1 MDAGRGGNL
10 ISVKKNLL
18 RQPLV
23 VGAGGA
29 SLVALLALNGVAFAQ
44 GLAAPWLLGSVIIAD
59 MFVIGIGVLVAA
71 REVMTA
77 EQGTEVVR
85 HALEESEARLAAIVD
100 SAMDAIITVD
110 AEQKVLLFN
119 RAAEQLFRLSRAQA
133 LGSPLERFLPERFRQ
148 VHHRHVAQFGETGV
162 TSRRMGDVTTL
173 WALRADDSE
182 FPIEASISQTGV
194 GDQRYFTVILRDI
207 TLRREAETEAERMR
221 GALSAAQ
228 ARLGAIVDSAM
239 DAVITVDEEQNIV
252 LFNRAAEQLFGVP
265 RGQALGSALDRFL
278 PERFR
283 QMHRRHVGQFGET
296 GVTSRRMG
304 DITTLWALRA
314 DGSEFPIEASI
325 SQAVEGGKRYFT
337 VILRDITLRKQY
349 EDDLKR
355 QQQELRELSARVLE
369 AREEEKTRIARELH
383 DELGQLLTALK
394 MDLSW
399 LRERLPPGESAEKA
413 DEMARMLDHTVT
425 ATRRISADLRPLM
438 LDDLGLAEAAGWL
451 VEDFSRRSGI
461 QVDARIAEDIPLE
474 HLSKSAA
481 TAIYRAVQESLTN
494 IARHSGAK
502 HAWVLMEVD
511 EGALYVEIED
521 DGRGIA
527 PQDLAKARSLGLKGM
542 RERVAFLGGALEVGR
557 AARGGTRLR
566 LRMPLRGML
575 PKESGARSEER
586 LA

>member
-1 MDAGRGGNL
+1 MDAARRENL

-18 RQPLV
+18 RHPLV
-23 VGAGGA
+23 VGAGAA
-29 SLVALLALNGVAFAQ
+29 SLVALLALNATAFAQ
-44 GLAAPWLLGSVIIAD
+44 GLRAPWLLGSVILAD
-59 MFVIGIGVLVAA
+59 MFVIGVGVLVAA
-71 REVMTA
+71 RVVMSA
-77 EQGTEVVR
+77 EQDSAQAR
-85 HALEESEARLAAIVD
+85 HALEDSELRRAAIVEGSEDAIVAISLDGVVESWNPAAERIFGYAAGEAIGRPITLIVPEERRAEEAEVLAKIARGEAALHFETQRRAKDGRLLDVALTLSPIRD
-100 SAMDAIITVD
+100 SAG
-110 AEQKVLLFN
+110 
-119 RAAEQLFRLSRAQA
+119 RLI
-133 LGSPLERFLPERFRQ
+133 G
-148 VHHRHVAQFGETGV
+148 
-162 TSRRMGDVTTL
+162 
-173 WALRADDSE
+173 
-182 FPIEASISQTGV
+182 ASKIS
-194 GDQRYFTVILRDI
+194 RDI
-207 TLRREAETEAERMR
+207 SLRKRAEAEAERMR

-239 DAVITVDEEQNIV
+239 DAVITVDEAQQVV
-252 LFNRAAEQLFGVP
+252 LFNRAAEQVFGVP
-265 RGQALGSALDRFL
+265 REQALGVALDRFL

-283 QMHRRHVGQFGET
+283 GMHGRHVARFGET

-304 DITTLWALRA
+304 DITTLWAARA

-325 SQAVEGGKRYFT
+325 SQVLEGGKRYFT

-369 AREEEKTRIARELH
+369 AREEEKTRFARELH

-399 LRERLPPGESAEKA
+399 LRERLAPGEAAQKA
-413 DEMARMLDHTVT
+413 DEMAQLLDHTVS

-438 LDDLGLAEAAGWL
+438 LDDLGLAEAASWL

-461 QVDARIAEDIPLE
+461 AVEARIAEDIPLE
-474 HLSKSAA
+474 SLSKSAA

-502 HAWVLMEVD
+502 RAWVLIEVD
-511 EGALYVEIED
+511 DGSLYVEVED

-527 PQDLAKARSLGLKGM
+527 PPDLAKARSLGLKGM
-542 RERVAFLGGALEVGR
+542 RERVAYLGGALDIGR

-575 PKESGARSEER
+575 PEESQA
-586 LA
+586 